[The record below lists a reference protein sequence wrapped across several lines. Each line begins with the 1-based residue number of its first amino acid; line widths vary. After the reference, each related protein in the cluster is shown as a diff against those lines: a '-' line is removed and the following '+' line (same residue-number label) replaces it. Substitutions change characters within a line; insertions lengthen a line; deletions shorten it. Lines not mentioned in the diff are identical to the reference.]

1 MTQVTQANDVR
12 GGQAAVET
20 SPSPSRL
27 PQGLVAELRRL
38 LDARFSMSLALREQ
52 HGRGESYHAVLAPDA
67 VCFAESTDEV
77 SKIVKTCAVHQVPI
91 IAFGGGTSLEGHVS
105 APFGGV
111 SLDVSRMNQI
121 LEVRPGDM
129 DVTVQAGVTRQQLNT
144 HLRDT
149 GLFFPVDP
157 GAECTLGGMAATRA
171 SGTNAVRY
179 GTMRENVVSLT
190 VVLANG
196 EVIRTSS
203 RARKSAAGYD
213 LTRLF
218 VGSEGTL
225 GIITEVV
232 LRVYPIPEATSVA
245 ICPFSD
251 LASAAEVVTAVIQM
265 GIPISRVEFLDEYA
279 IQATNRFSGTTY
291 KETPTLF
298 FEFTGSEHNVT
309 EQASQVQAI
318 AAEFGANEF
327 EWAVEPEKRNHLW
340 KARHNIHYAIMAMRP
355 NAKIWSTDVC
365 VPTAALP
372 DCIKQTHEDMKKA
385 SFFIAA
391 VGHVGD
397 GNFHL
402 GLVIDPQNR
411 EEMAEAEALND
422 RLVRR
427 AIEMDGTCTG
437 EHGIGTG
444 KRKFMRLEH
453 GEGVE
458 VMRAIKSALDPRNI
472 LNPGK
477 ILPD

>member
-1 MTQVTQANDVR
+1 MTHTIEQRTLAP
-12 GGQAAVET
+12 A
-20 SPSPSRL
+20 SPSPAASRL
-27 PQGLVAELRRL
+27 DPALVAGLAELLGARL
-38 LDARFSMSLALREQ
+38 SLSVTVREQ
-52 HGRGESYHAVLAPDA
+52 HGRGESYHALQAPDA
-67 VCFAESTDEV
+67 VCFAEATEEV
-77 SKIVKTCAVHQVPI
+77 AAIVKLCAEHATPV
-91 IAFGGGTSLEGHVS
+91 IAFGAGTSLEGHVS

-111 SLDVSRMNQI
+111 SLDLSRMNRI
-121 LEVRPGDM
+121 LAVRPEDM
-129 DVTVQAGVTRQQLNT
+129 DATVEAGVTRQQLNA

-157 GAECTLGGMAATRA
+157 GAECTLGGMSATRA

-196 EVIRTSS
+196 EIIRTAS

-225 GIITEVV
+225 GIITEVT
-232 LRVYPIPEATSVA
+232 LRIYPIPEATSVA
-245 ICPFSD
+245 ICPFAD
-251 LASAAEVVTAVIQM
+251 LASAAEVVTAVIPM
-265 GIPISRVEFLDEYA
+265 GIPVSRVEFLDEFA
-279 IQATNRFSGTTY
+279 VRATNRHSGTAY
-291 KETPTLF
+291 RETPTLF
-298 FEFTGSEHNVT
+298 FEFTGSESGVR
-309 EQASQVQAI
+309 EQARQVQEI

-327 EWAVEPEKRNHLW
+327 EWTSEPEARAKLW
-340 KARHNIHYAIMAMRP
+340 KARHSIHYAIMGMRP

-365 VPTAALP
+365 VPTSALP
-372 DCIKQTHEDMKKA
+372 ECMRQTHADIRKA

-402 GLVIDPQNR
+402 GLLIDPQS
-411 EEMAEAEALND
+411 EAELAEADALND
-422 RLVRR
+422 RLVAR
-427 AIEMDGTCTG
+427 AIALDGTCTG

-444 KRKFMRLEH
+444 KRKFMRMEH
-453 GEGVE
+453 GAAVD
-458 VMRAIKSALDPRNI
+458 VMRAIKRALDPRNI

-477 ILPD
+477 ILPE